1 MGRLPKIILMIAAMT
16 AIFLWMSTAFN
27 ACGNN
32 ADGLLDDTSGVMEE
46 IVDDTDEFVNDLGD
60 DLFEDDD
67 LFANTEDTD
76 DSDFV
81 TADEAVDMDFT
92 DATSY
97 EDTDYTSTDNT
108 SYSSTS
114 YSSGNSTG
122 DYMVIAGNYLV
133 QSNARSMTK
142 KLANLGYPNAEIGVF
157 DMSQY
162 HTVIAYRDDSYGSAL
177 EIANAIKRQGIDCY
191 VKKRQ
196 F

>member
-27 ACGNN
+27 ACGNS
-32 ADGLLDDTSGVMEE
+32 ADGLLDDTSETVEE
-46 IVDDTDEFVNDLGD
+46 IIDDTDEFVDDLSD

-67 LFANTEDTD
+67 LFANDEDTD
-76 DSDFV
+76 DADFV
-81 TADEAVDMDFT
+81 TADEAADVDFT
-92 DATSY
+92 ETTSY
-97 EDTDYTSTDNT
+97 EDTDYTSSETT
-108 SYSSTS
+108 SYSSS
-114 YSSGNSTG
+114 NSSG

-133 QSNARSMTK
+133 QSNARGMTK

-157 DMSQY
+157 DRSQY
-162 HTVIAYRDDSYGSAL
+162 HTVIAYRDDNYGSAV

>member
-27 ACGNN
+27 ACGNS
-32 ADGLLDDTSGVMEE
+32 ADGLLDETNETLEE
-46 IVDDTDEFVNDLGD
+46 IIDDTDEFVDDLGD

-67 LFANTEDTD
+67 LFANDSDSDDT
-76 DSDFV
+76 DFV

-92 DATSY
+92 ETSSD
-97 EDTDYTSTDNT
+97 EESDYTSTESTNF
-108 SYSSTS
+108 SNSNSS
-114 YSSGNSTG
+114 G

-133 QSNARSMTK
+133 QSNARGMTK
-142 KLANLGYPNAEIGVF
+142 KLSNLGYPNAEIGVF
-157 DMSQY
+157 DRSQY
-162 HTVIAYRDDSYGSAL
+162 HTVIAYRDNNYGSAV